1 MAGHF
6 EVIDAPGG
14 GFRVR
19 MLDAEGMLMTLSVT
33 NPTKEAAK
41 QGIALTREITGTG
54 LVLDRSRPARAAQA

>member
-19 MLDAEGMLMTLSVT
+19 MLDAEGMLTSLSIT
-33 NPTKEAAK
+33 YPTKEAAK
-41 QGIALTREITGTG
+41 QGIALTREIAGTG
-54 LVLDRSRPARAAQA
+54 LVLDHSRPAEAAQV